1 MPYYRIEY
9 MEEDLKEFLEAKQ
22 KAKEGENSKVD
33 YETMMRQQES
43 SMKRNIPKMPKMP
56 SFKMPQMSKMPKI

>member
-22 KAKEGENSKVD
+22 KAQDGENSKVD

-43 SMKRNIPKMPKMP
+43 SMKRNMPKMP
-56 SFKMPQMSKMPKI
+56 SFKMPQMPKMPKI